1 MSSIWTRR
9 APDLTTRLDGG
20 IAVITGAGS
29 GIGRALAGVAAGR
42 GMSVALLDVSQ
53 AGLDETRAGLPSG
66 SVIQTAVVDV
76 RQAEGLQAAAAAL
89 PEAPVFVF
97 ANAGVLSR
105 GPLADQTPED
115 FQRMLDVNV
124 MGVLHTIQAFAPRIL
139 ADERP
144 SRVVVTGS
152 QASFASFANL
162 GGYSATKHAV
172 LAMVRALAQEW
183 ADTSLS
189 VALIAPGG
197 VETPINGSISPPR
210 PFMSPSEAAAIAFA
224 GAVDGRLLISTH
236 DDLAGMVVARNRGIE
251 SALIP

>member
-9 APDLTTRLDGG
+9 APDLTARLDGG

-29 GIGRALAGVAAGR
+29 GIGRALAGEAAAR
-42 GMSVALLDVSQ
+42 GMRIALLDVSQ
-53 AGLDETRAGLPSG
+53 DGLDETRAGLHEG
-66 SVIQTAVVDV
+66 AVIQTAVVDV
-76 RQAEGLQAAAAAL
+76 CQPDELMAAAADL
-89 PEAPVFVF
+89 PEAPVLVF

-105 GPLADQTPED
+105 GLLADQPPED
-115 FQRMLDVNV
+115 FRRMLDVNV
-124 MGVLHTIQAFAPRIL
+124 MGVLHTMQAFAPGML

-183 ADTSLS
+183 NETSLS

-197 VETPINGSISPPR
+197 VETPINGSIEPPT

-236 DDLAGMVVARNRGIE
+236 DDLAGMVAARNRGIE
-251 SALIP
+251 SALVS